1 MIKKIGERGGD
12 GREHGAARQG
22 EDAVADER
30 ETLEAK
36 PVTQET
42 DSMPPHDG
50 GPEAAPEAVVEPIGE
65 RVAKDRATSVVLAYR
80 TVDWDRVVEGDAEA
94 VAALVSACEQHETAR
109 VYLES
114 LQGDAEGGQTTEL
127 KELAAR
133 LANGLEKFY
142 AENVASKLRHQKVIR
157 QMLAVAEAPTMTGQE
172 EPVTLEEGLAPRK
185 RPSVTVGH
193 TMRVNTGCGNLYVTV
208 NEDEAGR
215 PFELFNHMGKA
226 GGCAASQNEA
236 IGRLISYALR
246 CGASIEPLIK
256 QLKGI
261 SCHRPAWSEEGKISS
276 CADGIGKALERYWVA
291 QERRKEAE
299 AAARAAVGTAADTAT
314 PEAPEALR
322 NQRAELSRAL
332 TPTAPEVAPAP
343 QRTPPR
349 KPGPGDHNKVQ
360 GACRDCGSQLA
371 YEEGCVKCYS
381 CGFTECG

>member
-1 MIKKIGERGGD
+1 MIKKIGKD
-12 GREHGAARQG
+12 GRPASAGRG
-22 EDAVADER
+22 EETMADER
-30 ETLEAK
+30 DTLEASA
-36 PVTQET
+36 VTQEQQHGKGKQV
-42 DSMPPHDG
+42 DSLPPHDG
-50 GPEAAPEAVVEPIGE
+50 EPEAAAETVVEPIGE

-80 TVDWDRVVEGDAEA
+80 SVDWDQVVEGDPEA
-94 VAALVSACEQHETAR
+94 VAALVSACDQHESAR
-109 VYLES
+109 IYLES
-114 LQGDAEGGQTTEL
+114 LQGDAEGGQTPEL
-127 KELAAR
+127 MELAAR
-133 LANGLEKFY
+133 LAEGLEKFY
-142 AENVASKLRHQKVIR
+142 AEHVASKLRHQKVIR
-157 QMLAVAEAPTMTGQE
+157 QMLAVAEAPTMTGQD
-172 EPVTLEEGLAPRK
+172 EPATLEEGLAPRK

-299 AAARAAVGTAADTAT
+299 AAAASAAPSAVEAD
-314 PEAPEALR
+314 APASLR
-322 NQRAELSRAL
+322 SQRAELSAAL
-332 TPTAPEVAPAP
+332 TPTAPAPAP
-343 QRTPPR
+343 SRAPPR